1 MKQVH
6 DSKLLMSKNAAQ
18 AISGSSNSSRSPTQ
32 HLGLGPA
39 KEIPLLMNLVNEL
52 QKRSYIAISERN
64 VSYKLPH

>member
-39 KEIPLLMNLVNEL
+39 KEIPL
-52 QKRSYIAISERN
+52 K
-64 VSYKLPH
+64 